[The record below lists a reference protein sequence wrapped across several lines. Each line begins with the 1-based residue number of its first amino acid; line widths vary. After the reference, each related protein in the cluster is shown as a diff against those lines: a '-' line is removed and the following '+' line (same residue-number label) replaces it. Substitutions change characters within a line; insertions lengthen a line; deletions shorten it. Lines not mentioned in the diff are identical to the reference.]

1 MSIEIRKQ
9 GAPWLVRL
17 LAALVCASAVAGGAG
32 AASAAERAGKT
43 IANAAKPARA
53 ATERATQIDQDRIR
67 GAAAL
72 QESVETTRW
81 LARGAA
87 LVAFLACGL
96 GLWWL
101 SAYWLR
107 YRLLQWLALLA
118 LPSLVALALFASS
131 TSGVERSLH
140 DLTRDWLTRAEKDP
154 KLSADREQK
163 ATFTHALALYD
174 ANETSLLAALA
185 LRPTLQIAG
194 GALVLALALW
204 LVTHRRVLQST

>member
-1 MSIEIRKQ
+1 MSIEIRKR

-17 LAALVCASAVAGGAG
+17 LAVLLCASAVAGGAG
-32 AASAAERAGKT
+32 TARAAESAGKT

-53 ATERATQIDQDRIR
+53 AAERTTQRDQDRVHR
-67 GAAAL
+67 AAAL
-72 QESVETTRW
+72 QDSVTTTRW

-107 YRLLQWLALLA
+107 HGLLQWLALIA

-131 TSGVERSLH
+131 TSTVEQSLH
-140 DLTRDWLTRAEKDP
+140 DLPRDWLTEAEKHP

-163 ATFTHALALYD
+163 ATFTHALALHD
-174 ANETSLLAALA
+174 ANETGLLAALA

-194 GALVLALALW
+194 GALALALALW